1 MNTLE
6 ISITAVAVSICLLCV
21 LLTRQL
27 NHRLSLGFFIVYLT
41 LEALGFAFEW
51 LMAHPESPFK
61 ALWLGLYMALSFLM
75 APCLWLFAIETSIN
89 NRPSLHQLSITE
101 WGVIVAGIVLTLPL
115 ILAAH
120 LGNLMVDPQHPAV
133 GFPSSIIHET
143 MLLSIGLFL
152 LQVPWYL
159 KKCLH
164 IIRTHSQSDLAL
176 FSNIDDMPLNTLR
189 VLIWVMAGN
198 WILGLLRT
206 VCELVWDGL
215 SDLNV
220 IFTCI
225 EAGITLWAVY
235 VIMKRGIFSNTVDQ
249 IIPPEKNLLSDDS
262 SDNPS
267 SNNSEDITLKY
278 AKSALDDVVRKRI
291 ERKLQQ
297 ALQID
302 QIFKRSNLKLRD
314 LCDHINESTHY
325 VSQVINQV
333 MDTSFYELINQ
344 HRVEAAKIILRGDTK
359 ESVINIAM
367 EVGFNSKSTFNLAF
381 KRITGLTPKE
391 YKASTSS
398 ITKN

>member
-1 MNTLE
+1 MNILE
-6 ISITAVAVSICLLCV
+6 ISFTAVAVSICLLCV
-21 LLTRQL
+21 LLARQL

-89 NRPSLHQLSITE
+89 NRPSLRQLSISE
-101 WGVIVAGIVLTLPL
+101 WGVIAAGIVFTLPL

-120 LGNLMVDPQHPAV
+120 PGNLMVDPQHPAV
-133 GFPSSIIHET
+133 GFTSSIIHET

-189 VLIWVMAGN
+189 VLIWVMVGN

-235 VIMKRGIFSNTVDQ
+235 VIMKRGIFSNTIDQ
-249 IIPPEKNLLSDDS
+249 IIPPEKNL
-262 SDNPS
+262 SDN
-267 SNNSEDITLKY
+267 NTENTEDITLKY
-278 AKSALDDVVRKRI
+278 AKSALDDAVRKRI

-333 MDTSFYELINQ
+333 MGTSFYELINQ
-344 HRVEAAKIILRGDTK
+344 HRVEAAKIILLGDTK

-391 YKASTSS
+391 YKASKSS
-398 ITKN
+398 ITKS